1 MNKSYPKAATIIE
14 VGPRDGLQNEQKIVS
29 VQDKIKFIELLAE
42 SGLKN
47 IEVGSFV
54 HPKWIPQLADSLEVI
69 KGLNLP
75 KDIICSALVP
85 NMKGLER
92 AKEAGIKRI
101 AVFTACSETFNK
113 NNINMTIKE
122 SLDIFKD
129 VVKSALENKMT
140 VRGYISTCFV
150 CPYEG
155 NIKKEKV
162 LEVTKAL
169 IDMGVDEVSVG
180 DTVGKALPEQ
190 IYDTVSFILK
200 SIPKEKLALH
210 LHNTGGRALENA
222 EVGLKLGIT
231 KFDSSSG
238 GLGGCPYA
246 PGAPGNLATEDLVDF
261 LNKNN
266 IQSGVDLERLS
277 KASLFMQTILG
288 KKLPSKVLQRI
299 AAELCHSRESRNPGN
314 DIIGNDIIKKI

>member
-1 MNKSYPKAATIIE
+1 MNKTI
-14 VGPRDGLQNEQKIVS
+14 QNFHYDELDSTQDEAKRLIQAGKIT
-29 VQDKIKFIELLAE
+29 DI
-42 SGLKN
+42 G
-47 IEVGSFV
+47 FV
-54 HPKWIPQLADSLEVI
+54 TADSQTNGRGTHGRKWSSPAKSGIYLSVI
-69 KGLNLP
+69 HL
-75 KDIICSALVP
+75 
-85 NMKGLER
+85 
-92 AKEAGIKRI
+92 
-101 AVFTACSETFNK
+101 
-113 NNINMTIKE
+113 
-122 SLDIFKD
+122 
-129 VVKSALENKMT
+129 
-140 VRGYISTCFV
+140 
-150 CPYEG
+150 
-155 NIKKEKV
+155 
-162 LEVTKAL
+162 
-169 IDMGVDEVSVG
+169 
-180 DTVGKALPEQ
+180 
-190 IYDTVSFILK
+190 
-200 SIPKEKLALH
+200 PKEKLALH